1 MKNILRNSNFG
12 FKNRIMRIALL
23 RSEPRKLNRS
33 FGGLRASLLLAL
45 TVGWIGAAPTV
56 LGQTYYDMS
65 TANYSQNF
73 ADIANWVNNFT
84 SGTGAANYSAVAVN
98 ASGTI
103 PDGARTTVSSATF
116 STSTSGGG
124 IQRGSGNLL
133 FLSTGNNN
141 ANSVAVDLLLN
152 FSGRTAGTITFDWA
166 CVFNS
171 IGNKGGTLRVYTSTD
186 GTTWT
191 LLSGASVSVVNNV
204 ASSGSVS
211 AIQLPAAFNN
221 NSTARVRFYQ
231 FADAVGSTGSRPK
244 ISIDNVAVTSTTA
257 SANPEVTSFTPTVGK
272 TGSSVTITGVNFG
285 SSTPTVS
292 FNGTSA
298 TVSSSTSTSILV
310 TVPEG
315 ATTGKISVTAG
326 ALTSQSLTDFTVDNI
341 APLVSSTSPVDDAS
355 NAAPGSLKITFN
367 EGIAKG
373 AGNIMIKK
381 SDDDSLVET
390 IAVSA
395 TQVTASGSVLTI
407 KPTTSLAYS
416 TGYYVEYDAGI
427 VSDLA
432 GNSLAAGSTGN
443 SAWNFTTRAE
453 SPVIISQYYEGTSN
467 NKFIEIA
474 NVGGTSLT
482 LTGYSLVLWANADA
496 EGWKNANTYAPSAG
510 SILDLST
517 VTLAPGQV
525 YVVANSGALLPIAA
539 ASANI
544 TSNITFF
551 NGNDSVVLHLTG
563 TGVTINDPASV
574 VDAVSF
580 TNSGNEGVDK
590 SFVRTAR
597 AAGFSLDS
605 GSNITQF
612 SDVWQTVDLAT
623 ANAAVSGDNAFLGST
638 SLATPPALVAFSSGS
653 ATVNEDAGTVNLTVV
668 LSAATAAQVTAE
680 VALDSSSTVTTADIG
695 NFATQTVTFPA
706 GSAAG
711 STQTVAVTFT
721 DDSEAE
727 LSEKAVFKIQNIV
740 GNAVAGAPVTSTI
753 NIRPS
758 DNSVSNLLISEVPDP
773 SNNGNYRY
781 VELFNPGSTDV
792 DLATGQWN
800 LVRFS
805 NGGASGAAIVLTGIV
820 PAGGTFVI
828 APNSADFTAG
838 YPTAATPSLISSQ
851 INGNGNDVYAL
862 YFGGDNSLGELRDIY
877 GVVGEEGAGTWDYT
891 DKRAVRKSSVV
902 TPNPVWTASE
912 WVVASAASAKMTPGA
927 HPDTAPV
934 ITSALTASAT
944 VGTAFEYQIAADN
957 NPTVYSAVGL
967 PAQLQFNATTGLIS
981 GTPITAEILNVTIE
995 ATNGGGADSKTLVI
1009 TVGAANSAPTD
1020 ITLSA
1025 NTIAENNAVNA
1036 EVGTLLTDDPDSGD
1050 TFTYELVVG
1059 TGDDN
1064 NASFNINGTSLRAGV
1079 AFDFETK
1086 SSYSVRVRTT
1096 DSANNTFE
1104 KVFTITVTDVVEQTA
1119 QEAYL
1124 ASFGL
1129 SGVNLLGT
1137 ADPDGDGMNNNAE
1150 FAFGTSPVDG
1160 SSRAVTQE
1168 SVVGGIK
1175 ITYLQRSGV
1184 TYTVKSAT
1192 DLATGFTGTVTP
1204 LITSPQPTGLPLGY
1218 EQYEA
1223 TLTGGDRGFMQV
1235 EATVP

>member
-12 FKNRIMRIALL
+12 FTKWCVGMALL
-23 RSEPRKLNRS
+23 RSEPRRLNRS
-33 FGGLRASLLLAL
+33 FGGLRLSLLLAL
-45 TVGWIGAAPTV
+45 TAGWIGAAPTV

-65 TANYSQNF
+65 IANYSQNF
-73 ADIANWVNNFT
+73 ADIANWVNNFA

-116 STSTSGGG
+116 STSTSGG
-124 IQRGSGNLL
+124 IQKGSGNLL
-133 FLSTGNNN
+133 FLSTGASSN

-171 IGNKGGTLRVYTSTD
+171 SGNRGGTLRVYTSTD

-292 FNGTSA
+292 FNGTAA

-355 NAAPGSLKITFN
+355 NTAPGSLKITFN

-416 TGYYVEYDAGI
+416 TGFYVEYDAGI
-427 VSDLA
+427 VTDLA
-432 GNSLAAGSTGN
+432 GNSLAAGLSGK

-453 SPVIISQYYEGTSN
+453 SPIIITQYYEGVSN

-474 NVGGTSLT
+474 NIGGTSLT
-482 LTGYSLVLWANADA
+482 LTGYSLVLWGNADA

-597 AAGFSLDS
+597 APGFSLDS

-638 SLATPPALVAFSSGS
+638 SLATPPALLAFSTGS
-653 ATVNEDAGTVNLTVV
+653 TTVGENAGTVTLTVT
-668 LSAATAAQVTAE
+668 LSANIEAQVTAE
-680 VALDSSSTVTTADIG
+680 VAFDSASTASTADIG
-695 NFATQTVTFPA
+695 AFATQTVTFPA
-706 GSAAG
+706 GSTAG
-711 STQTVAVTFT
+711 ATQTVTVTIT
-721 DDSEAE
+721 DDSDVE
-727 LSEKAVFKIQNIV
+727 LSEAAIFKIQNIV
-740 GNAVAGAPVTSTI
+740 GNAVAGAPTTTTI

-758 DNSVSNLLISEVPDP
+758 DNIIPNLLISEIPDP

-781 VELFNPGSTDV
+781 VELFNPGTTDI
-792 DLATGQWN
+792 DLAAGQWN

-805 NGGASGAAIVLTGIV
+805 NGGASGAAIVLTGTV

-828 APNSADFTAG
+828 ATNLANFTEG
-838 YPTAATPSLISSQ
+838 YPTALTPGLISPQ
-851 INGNGNDVYAL
+851 INGNGDDVYAL

-877 GVVGEEGAGTWDYT
+877 GVVGELGVGTWDYT

-902 TPNPVWTASE
+902 APNPVWTASE

-981 GTPITAEILNVTIE
+981 GTPATAETLSVTIE

-1009 TVGAANSAPTD
+1009 TVGAANSAPTE
-1020 ITLSA
+1020 IGLTATS
-1025 NTIAENNAVNA
+1025 IAENNAVNA
-1036 EVGTLLTDDPDSGD
+1036 VVGTLSTTDVDSGD
-1050 TFTYELVVG
+1050 TFTYSLVSG
-1059 TGDDN
+1059 TGSTDN
-1064 NASFNINGTSLRAGV
+1064 TSFSIDGASLRASA

-1086 SSYSVRVRTT
+1086 SSYSIRVRTT
-1096 DSANNTFE
+1096 DSANNTLE
-1104 KVFTITVTDVVEQTA
+1104 EEFTITVTDVVEQTA

-1129 SGVNLLGT
+1129 SGANLLGT
-1137 ADPDGDGMNNNAE
+1137 ADPDGDGMDNNTE

-1160 SSRAVTQE
+1160 SSRAVTQT
-1168 SVVGGIK
+1168 SVTGGIK
-1175 ITYLQRSGV
+1175 ITYLQRNGV

-1204 LITSPQPTGLPLGY
+1204 SRTSLQPTVLPLGY

-1223 TLTGGDRGFMQV
+1223 TLTGGDRGFIQV
-1235 EATVP
+1235 EAIVP